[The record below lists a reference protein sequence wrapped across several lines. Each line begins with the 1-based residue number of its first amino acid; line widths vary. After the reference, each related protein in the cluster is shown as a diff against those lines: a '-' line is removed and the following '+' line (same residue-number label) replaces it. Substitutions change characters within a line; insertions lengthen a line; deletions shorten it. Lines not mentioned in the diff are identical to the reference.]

1 MERAVV
7 VLQEERFKVSQ
18 RVLFAKQ
25 SPNVVIEV
33 RIATVKLYGLHFGK
47 LFYQDFI
54 NDKVLF
60 TIFSRLLVLM
70 LADALF

>member
-1 MERAVV
+1 MSTGEMERAVI

-25 SPNVVIEV
+25 APDAVFEIG
-33 RIATVKLYGLHFGK
+33 ITVDKLNGLHFGK
-47 LFYQDFI
+47 LFNQGFI

-60 TIFSRLLVLM
+60 SVFSR
-70 LADALF
+70 